1 MATAESWQ
9 AFYDEY
15 TAKMNEKYGA
25 DAPAPATRQEQE
37 DLAKQQLYQAW
48 LENQMSEIN
57 RTGEVPETVNMDL
70 TSGGGGWYQLDGVSR
85 FGTYTWKHV
94 PAWTNDI
101 PAGTRYSYAV
111 AQDFKLD
118 FILHP
123 IQSGFYRTTNQDW
136 FLPQNANT
144 GNFTYFSTLPC
155 MPSKNFPRSS
165 ESNIFVTSPE
175 LQVVPT
181 NFITSNTYDVTSYMT
196 TSGSPYLF
204 VGGFWVTNEE
214 RDDLTNPW
222 DYYND
227 NLLPSLDP
235 NNAVIPGGYEP
246 QEPPDPDDDN
256 PGDEPDVT
264 DSEGEIPELQFDT
277 LVSTPMNFITQ
288 YILTASEV
296 SAIGLNLWSSWL
308 DQNTTVQKNFL
319 FDFFQDTGTF
329 DITAALDFVVS
340 LRVYPFDVRSLLSSI
355 GTCNG
360 VYMGTGHTNFLPSPQ
375 GASVWYVASMI
386 HSLFAG
392 TCKVYPNTPYK
403 DFRDI
408 YNTTIT
414 AFLPFCGLVEL
425 NPAEV
430 MYKEL
435 NCYYLIDFG
444 TGGCTA
450 VITVKNDNGSYIV
463 ASKSGQIGFLIP
475 ITATNSGQV
484 AAQSMRDATNAIGK
498 IGGFFFDAATSIANS
513 AEQLAKVAAK
523 AEESGED
530 FNGTGMTATSS
541 IGLGR
546 KGFNNFLDLANQG
559 LNMLSRSCIDVP
571 MLSGGGGMEALQFTK
586 TPYIQIRRGWYNKPD
601 NYPHSVGYLN
611 GSSNTI
617 SYYAGM
623 FSGEPTYPNN
633 TSTPKKGLC
642 KFTGIDTSGL
652 TCHADERAEIVAL
665 LESGVYI

>member
-1 MATAESWQ
+1 MATAESWK

-25 DAPAPATRQEQE
+25 DSPTPATRQEQE
-37 DLAKQQLYQAW
+37 DLAKQQLFQGW
-48 LENQMSEIN
+48 LENQMAEIN

-70 TSGGGGWYQLDGVSR
+70 TSASAGVYQLDGVTR
-85 FGTYTWKHV
+85 FGTYTWKTV
-94 PAWTNDI
+94 PRDTSNI
-101 PAGTRYSYAV
+101 PAGTNYSFAI

-118 FILHP
+118 FRLNP
-123 IQSGFYRTTNQDW
+123 VSSGYYRTGAANQ
-136 FLPQNANT
+136 FRPQ
-144 GNFTYFSTLPC
+144 GVDYGDFGFISTLPC
-155 MPSKNFPRSS
+155 MPSVTNYISS
-165 ESNIFVTSPE
+165 SVPVYPTPATA
-175 LQVVPT
+175 QVVPK
-181 NFITSNTYDVTSYMT
+181 NFITTNTYNPSDYMQG
-196 TSGSPYLF
+196 GSIF
-204 VGGFWVTNEE
+204 TRGFKFTNEE
-214 RDDLTNPW
+214 RDGLTNPW

-329 DITAALDFVVS
+329 DITAALNFVVS

-408 YNTTIT
+408 YNTTVT

-498 IGGFFFDAATSIANS
+498 IGGFFFDAASSIANS

-530 FNGTGMTATSS
+530 FNGTGMTASSS
-541 IGLGR
+541 IGIGK
-546 KGFNNFLDLANQG
+546 KGFNTFLDLANQG
-559 LNMLSRSCIDVP
+559 INMLSRSCIDVP

-633 TSTPKKGLC
+633 TSSPKKGLC

-652 TCHADERAEIVAL
+652 TCHADERAEIVSL

>member
-15 TAKMNEKYGA
+15 TAKMNEKYGV
-25 DAPAPATRQEQE
+25 DSPTPTTRQEQT
-37 DLAKQQLYQAW
+37 DLAKQQLFQGW
-48 LENQMSEIN
+48 LENKMSDIN
-57 RTGEVPETVNMDL
+57 RTGEAPDTVNMDL
-70 TSGGGGWYQLDGVSR
+70 TWTTAGFYQLDGVTR
-85 FGTYTWKHV
+85 FGTYTWKTV
-94 PAWTNDI
+94 PSWTYDI
-101 PAGTRYSYAV
+101 PAGTNFSFAV

-118 FILHP
+118 FRMNP
-123 IQSGFYRTTNQDW
+123 ISSGYYYTG
-136 FLPQNANT
+136 NANWFRPQ
-144 GNFTYFSTLPC
+144 GGGQGDFSFISTLPC
-155 MPSKNFPRSS
+155 MPSVTNYLSVEVPVYPISATVQYQPR
-165 ESNIFVTSPE
+165 
-175 LQVVPT
+175 
-181 NFITSNTYDVTSYMT
+181 NFISTNTYNPTDYMM
-196 TSGSPYLF
+196 GGWIF
-204 VGGFWVTNEE
+204 VGGFEVTNEQ
-214 RDDLTNPW
+214 RDGLTNPW

-408 YNTTIT
+408 YNTTVT

-530 FNGTGMTATSS
+530 FKGTGMTASSS
-541 IGLGR
+541 IGIGK
-546 KGFNNFLDLANQG
+546 KGFNTFLDLANQG
-559 LNMLSRSCIDVP
+559 INMLSRSCIDVP

-623 FSGEPTYPNN
+623 FSGEPTYPNS
-633 TSTPKKGLC
+633 TSSPKKGLC

>member
-25 DAPAPATRQEQE
+25 DSPTPTTRQEQT
-37 DLAKQQLYQAW
+37 DLAKQQLFQGW
-48 LENQMSEIN
+48 LENQMAEIN
-57 RTGEVPETVNMDL
+57 RTGEVPDTVNMDL
-70 TSGGGGWYQLDGVSR
+70 TSTTGGWYQLDGVSR
-85 FGTYTWKHV
+85 FGTYTWKGT
-94 PAWTNDI
+94 PAWTYDI
-101 PAGTRYSYAV
+101 PAGSNFSFAI

-118 FILHP
+118 FRLNP
-123 IQSGFYRTTNQDW
+123 ISSGYYF
-136 FLPQNANT
+136 T
-144 GNFTYFSTLPC
+144 GNADQYRPQGGGQGNFGFMSTLPC
-155 MPSKNFPRSS
+155 MPSVTKSSVAVNVYPMPATLQYQPR
-165 ESNIFVTSPE
+165 
-175 LQVVPT
+175 
-181 NFITSNTYDVTSYMT
+181 NFISTNTYNPSDYMQ
-196 TSGSPYLF
+196 GSWIF
-204 VGGFWVTNEE
+204 VGGFAVTNEE
-214 RDDLTNPW
+214 RDGLTNPW

-340 LRVYPFDVRSLLSSI
+340 LRVYPFDIRSLLSSI

-408 YNTTIT
+408 YNTTVT

-530 FNGTGMTATSS
+530 FNGTGMTVSSS

-546 KGFNNFLDLANQG
+546 KGFNTFLDLANQG

-623 FSGEPTYPNN
+623 FSGEPTYPNS
-633 TSTPKKGLC
+633 TSSPKKGLC

>member
-25 DAPAPATRQEQE
+25 DSPTPTTRQEQT
-37 DLAKQQLYQAW
+37 DLAKQQLFQGW
-48 LENQMSEIN
+48 LENQMGEIN

-70 TSGGGGWYQLDGVSR
+70 TSTSGGFYQLDGVTR
-85 FGTYTWKHV
+85 FGTYTWKGV
-94 PAWTNDI
+94 ARRTSGI
-101 PAGTRYSYAV
+101 PAGTNYSFAI

-118 FILHP
+118 FRLNP
-123 IQSGFYRTTNQDW
+123 VSSGYYHTTAGDR
-136 FLPQNANT
+136 FVAD
-144 GNFTYFSTLPC
+144 GGIMGDFGFMSTLPC
-155 MPSKNFPRSS
+155 MPSVPNLSAAAVDVYPTTATVQYQPR
-165 ESNIFVTSPE
+165 
-175 LQVVPT
+175 
-181 NFITSNTYDVTSYMT
+181 NFISTNTYDPTDYML
-196 TSGSPYLF
+196 SGGWIF
-204 VGGFWVTNEE
+204 AGGFAVTNEE
-214 RDDLTNPW
+214 RDGLTNPW

-340 LRVYPFDVRSLLSSI
+340 LRVYPFDIRSLLSSI

-408 YNTTIT
+408 YNTTVT

-513 AEQLAKVAAK
+513 AEQMAKAAAK
-523 AEESGED
+523 AEKKGED
-530 FNGTGMTATSS
+530 FNDTGMTASS
-541 IGLGR
+541 AIGISK
-546 KGFNNFLDLANQG
+546 KGFNTFLDLANQG

-623 FSGEPTYPNN
+623 FSGEPTYPNS
-633 TSTPKKGLC
+633 TSSPKKGLC

>member
-25 DAPAPATRQEQE
+25 DSPTPATRQEQE
-37 DLAKQQLYQAW
+37 DLAKQQLFQGW
-48 LENQMSEIN
+48 LENQMAEIN
-57 RTGEVPETVNMDL
+57 RTGEVPETVDMNL
-70 TSGGGGWYQLDGVSR
+70 TSGSGGWYQLDGVSR
-85 FGTYTWKHV
+85 FGTYTWKKT
-94 PAWTNDI
+94 PSWTSGI
-101 PAGTRYSYAV
+101 PAGTNFSFAI

-118 FILHP
+118 FRLNP
-123 IQSGFYRTTNQDW
+123 VSSGYYHTTVQDRYVADGGIMGD
-136 FLPQNANT
+136 F
-144 GNFTYFSTLPC
+144 GFISTLPC
-155 MPSKNFPRSS
+155 MPSILNYSAGAYDIYPLTATVQYQPR
-165 ESNIFVTSPE
+165 
-175 LQVVPT
+175 
-181 NFITSNTYDVTSYMT
+181 NFISTNTYYPTDYMAA
-196 TSGSPYLF
+196 GGWIF
-204 VGGFWVTNEE
+204 AGGFGFTNEE
-214 RDDLTNPW
+214 RDGLTNPW

-227 NLLPSLDP
+227 NLLPSLNPD
-235 NNAVIPGGYEP
+235 NAVIPGGYEP

-408 YNTTIT
+408 YNTTVT

-513 AEQLAKVAAK
+513 AEQLAKAAAK
-523 AEESGED
+523 AEENGED
-530 FNGTGMTATSS
+530 FKGTGMTASSS
-541 IGLGR
+541 IGIGK
-546 KGFNNFLDLANQG
+546 KGFNTFLDLANQG
-559 LNMLSRSCIDVP
+559 INMLSRSCIDVP

-623 FSGEPTYPNN
+623 FSGEPTYPNS
-633 TSTPKKGLC
+633 TSSPKKGLC

>member
-15 TAKMNEKYGA
+15 TAKMNEKYGP
-25 DAPAPATRQEQE
+25 DSPTPTTRQEQE
-37 DLAKQQLYQAW
+37 DLAKQQLFQGW
-48 LENQMSEIN
+48 LENKMYDIN
-57 RTGEVPETVNMDL
+57 STGEVPDTVDMDL
-70 TSGGGGWYQLDGVSR
+70 TSTTAGFYKLEGVTR
-85 FGTYTWKHV
+85 FGTYTWKTV
-94 PAWTNDI
+94 PSWTPDI
-101 PAGTRYSYAV
+101 PAGTSYSFIV
-111 AQDFKLD
+111 TQDFKLD
-118 FILHP
+118 FRLNP
-123 IQSGFYRTTNQDW
+123 ISSGYYQTA
-136 FLPQNANT
+136 NAN
-144 GNFTYFSTLPC
+144 YFRPQGVNRGDFGFMSTLAW
-155 MPSKNFPRSS
+155 MPSVPNYLSNEVPVYHLPATVQYQPR
-165 ESNIFVTSPE
+165 
-175 LQVVPT
+175 
-181 NFITSNTYDVTSYMT
+181 NFISTYTENPMDYMM
-196 TSGSPYLF
+196 GSWIL
-204 VGGFWVTNEE
+204 VGGFEVTNPQ
-214 RDDLTNPW
+214 RDDLENPW

-227 NLLPSLDP
+227 NLLPNINP

-246 QEPPDPDDDN
+246 EQPPDPDDDN

-408 YNTTIT
+408 YNTTVT

-530 FNGTGMTATSS
+530 FKGTGMTASSS
-541 IGLGR
+541 IGIGK
-546 KGFNNFLDLANQG
+546 KGFNTFLDLSNQG
-559 LNMLSRSCIDVP
+559 INMLSRSCIDVP

-623 FSGEPTYPNN
+623 FSGEPTYPNS
-633 TSTPKKGLC
+633 TSSPKKGLC

>member
-9 AFYDEY
+9 EFYDEY
-15 TAKMNEKYGA
+15 TSKMNEKYGA
-25 DAPAPATRQEQE
+25 DSPTPATRQEQI
-37 DLAKQQLYQAW
+37 DLAKQQMFQGW
-48 LENQMSEIN
+48 LENKMADIN
-57 RTGEVPETVNMDL
+57 RTGEVPDTVNMDL
-70 TSGGGGWYQLDGVSR
+70 TWATSGWYQLDGVSR
-85 FGTYTWKHV
+85 FGTYTWKTV
-94 PAWTNDI
+94 SSWTPDI
-101 PAGTRYSYAV
+101 PAGTNYSFAI

-118 FILHP
+118 FRLNP
-123 IQSGFYRTTNQDW
+123 ISSGYYMTG
-136 FLPQNANT
+136 NANQFRPQ
-144 GNFTYFSTLPC
+144 GANQGDFGFISTLSC
-155 MPSKNFPRSS
+155 MPS
-165 ESNIFVTSPE
+165 VTSYLSAAVNVYNLPATV
-175 LQVVPT
+175 QYQPR
-181 NFITSNTYDVTSYMT
+181 NFITTNTYNPSDYMQ
-196 TSGSPYLF
+196 GGWIF
-204 VGGFWVTNEE
+204 VGGFEVTNER
-214 RDDLTNPW
+214 RDGLTNPW

-227 NLLPSLDP
+227 NLLPTLNPD
-235 NNAVIPGGYEP
+235 NAVIPGGYEP

-541 IGLGR
+541 ISLGR
-546 KGFNNFLDLANQG
+546 KGFNTYLDLANQG

-586 TPYIQIRRGWYNKPD
+586 TPYIQIRRGWYNKPV

-623 FSGEPTYPNN
+623 FSGEPTYPNS

>member
-25 DAPAPATRQEQE
+25 DSPTPSTRQEQE
-37 DLAKQQLYQAW
+37 DLAKQQLFQGW
-48 LENQMSEIN
+48 LENQMAEIN
-57 RTGEVPETVNMDL
+57 QTGEVPDTVNMDL
-70 TSGGGGWYQLDGVSR
+70 TSSTAGFYKLEGVVR
-85 FGTYTWKHV
+85 FGTYTWKTV
-94 PAWTNDI
+94 PSWTSNI
-101 PAGTRYSYAV
+101 PAGTNYSFIIT
-111 AQDFKLD
+111 QDFKLD
-118 FILHP
+118 FRLNP
-123 IQSGFYRTTNQDW
+123 ISSGYYQTS
-136 FLPQNANT
+136 NAN
-144 GNFTYFSTLPC
+144 YFRPQGVNQGDFGFMSTLAW
-155 MPSKNFPRSS
+155 MPSVPNH
-165 ESNIFVTSPE
+165 ISPE
-175 LQVVPT
+175 VPVYPLPAT
-181 NFITSNTYDVTSYMT
+181 VQYQMRNFISSYTENPMNYMQ
-196 TSGSPYLF
+196 GSWILT
-204 VGGFWVTNEE
+204 GGFAVTNEE
-214 RDDLTNPW
+214 RDDLENPW

-246 QEPPDPDDDN
+246 EEPPDPDDDN

-329 DITAALDFVVS
+329 DITAALNFVVS

-408 YNTTIT
+408 YNTTVT

-498 IGGFFFDAATSIANS
+498 IGGFFFDAATSVANS
-513 AEQLAKVAAK
+513 AEQLAKAAAK
-523 AEESGED
+523 AEKKGED
-530 FNGTGMTATSS
+530 FNDTGMTASS
-541 IGLGR
+541 TIGIA
-546 KGFNNFLDLANQG
+546 KNGFNTFLDLANQG
-559 LNMLSRSCIDVP
+559 LNTLSRSCIDVP

-623 FSGEPTYPNN
+623 FSGEPTYPNS
-633 TSTPKKGLC
+633 TSSPKKGLC

>member
-25 DAPAPATRQEQE
+25 DSPTPTTQQERE
-37 DLAKQQLYQAW
+37 DLAKQQLFQGW
-48 LENQMSEIN
+48 LENQMAEIN

-70 TSGGGGWYQLDGVSR
+70 TTASGGFYQLDGVTR
-85 FGTYTWKHV
+85 FGTYTWKTV
-94 PAWTNDI
+94 PRDTSNI
-101 PAGTRYSYAV
+101 PAGTNYSFAI

-118 FILHP
+118 FRLNP
-123 IQSGFYRTTNQDW
+123 NTADVDYRTSAGNRFQ
-136 FLPQNANT
+136 PQAAVY
-144 GNFTYFSTLPC
+144 GDYGFISTLPC
-155 MPSKNFPRSS
+155 MPSVPNYTAA
-165 ESNIFVTSPE
+165 FVDVYP
-175 LQVVPT
+175 VPAT
-181 NFITSNTYDVTSYMT
+181 TQSQPVNFITTNTYNPSDYMQ
-196 TSGSPYLF
+196 GSVIF
-204 VGGFWVTNEE
+204 ARGFNFTNEE
-214 RDDLTNPW
+214 RDGLTNPW

-340 LRVYPFDVRSLLSSI
+340 LRVYPFDIRSLLSSI

-375 GASVWYVASMI
+375 GSSVWYVASMI

-498 IGGFFFDAATSIANS
+498 IGGFFFDTATSIANS
-513 AEQLAKVAAK
+513 AEQLAKLAAK

-541 IGLGR
+541 IGIGK
-546 KGFNNFLDLANQG
+546 KGFNTFLDLANQG

-623 FSGEPTYPNN
+623 FSGEPTYPNS
-633 TSTPKKGLC
+633 TSSPKKGLC